1 MEPRPSGQRA
11 GKSCSPCPV
20 WASYALWWPSML
32 PYWSR
37 HFPYEILN
45 FSSHRTADADRRQS
59 ISRSLHGTASETFWA
74 GTSYLLTSA
83 TFQPMIA
90 AVSDVFGRRELLCL
104 SVVLFTAGSLI
115 SCLAQDFPTLLVG
128 RTLKGI
134 GGGGIITLNL
144 VIISM
149 CDSSIYF
156 PL

>member
-1 MEPRPSGQRA
+1 
-11 GKSCSPCPV
+11 
-20 WASYALWWPSML
+20 
-32 PYWSR
+32 
-37 HFPYEILN
+37 
-45 FSSHRTADADRRQS
+45 
-59 ISRSLHGTASETFWA
+59 
-74 GTSYLLTSA
+74 
-83 TFQPMIA
+83 MIA

-149 CDSSIYF
+149 CDSSIYVS
-156 PL
+156 L